1 MNIIKAY
8 FLGFREAVRLPRPV
22 FLIYFINL
30 MLGVMIILPFYG
42 IMDAQIGE
50 SIEAKS
56 LIKSFDYSILAD
68 FYNNSQAGI
77 SLLLGQIKWTMFVY
91 WIMSIFLA
99 GGIIRTL
106 NQDKFSMTSF
116 FSGAGYSF
124 FRFFK
129 ISIVMLI
136 IHIFTLL
143 LVYIPTFLIIGAVAS
158 NPNSETTVIAIFFT
172 GFVIHILLMLILL
185 MTNDY
190 SKFYS
195 ALYDTSKTFKAI
207 KGGFSYVFKNFI
219 RTYSLYLMLV
229 IIPALLVYAYFRVNA
244 ELGTTTKFGI
254 IIMFFVQQ
262 AFIILR
268 IWFRVWTYS
277 SPLQMFTA
285 DFLKND
291 DVIAKIAIMNEW
303 QDKASQQ
310 NKHVLADIMQT
321 EEEKSDAGVI
331 TEKELLKRMEADEFP
346 EKELMKKVEAE
357 ISAKAIKNQKKK
369 ENTTVKE
376 TLQKKEILPQKE
388 EKLDIKEKKDI
399 SPKKDKKEKDNKDKT
414 DKKNNDNETY
424 FEL

>member
-77 SLLLGQIKWTMFVY
+77 SLLLGQI
-91 WIMSIFLA
+91 
-99 GGIIRTL
+99 
-106 NQDKFSMTSF
+106 
-116 FSGAGYSF
+116 
-124 FRFFK
+124 
-129 ISIVMLI
+129 
-136 IHIFTLL
+136 
-143 LVYIPTFLIIGAVAS
+143 
-158 NPNSETTVIAIFFT
+158 AIFFT

-207 KGGFSYVFKNFI
+207 KAGFSYVFKNFI

-388 EKLDIKEKKDI
+388 EKLDIKEKKDT
-399 SPKKDKKEKDNKDKT
+399 N
-414 DKKNNDNETY
+414 
-424 FEL
+424 